1 MISAADARAIELAT
15 LAATPPRER
24 VEDDGW
30 ILAAN
35 GGAMGRANSVTPLFG
50 GVDPIDAKIDRA
62 IAFYRARGL
71 GPAFRVSR
79 FARPEGLS
87 ERLAARGFHQDADT
101 SVETA
106 DAKDVAAIEAPLHE
120 VVRTSAPSPDWLDVF
135 LASSDEPATLQKLRL
150 ETLARAETSAFY
162 SVRIDGQIAAVGVG
176 AVDPSG
182 FAGMHGMRTIQA
194 ARRTGCARAI
204 VRAAALSALAQGA
217 TRLFL
222 QVEVANAPAR
232 ALYRALG
239 FAQAY
244 TYAYWR

>member
-35 GGAMGRANSVTPLFG
+35 GGAIGRANSVTPLFA

-62 IAFYRARGL
+62 VAFYRTRGL

-87 ERLAARGFHQDADT
+87 ERLAALGFVKDADT

-106 DAKDVAAIEAPLHE
+106 EARDVAAIEAPSHE
-120 VVRTSAPSPDWLDVF
+120 VVRTSAPGPDWLDVF
-135 LASSDEPATLQKLRL
+135 LASSDEPATVQKLRL
-150 ETLARAETSAFY
+150 ETLARAETSGFY
-162 SVRIDGQIAAVGVG
+162 SVRIDERIVAVGVG

-204 VRAAALSALAQGA
+204 VRAAAHSALAQGA